1 MSRALKNYDLLLEV
15 CGPVFVGS
23 GNEIS
28 KKEYL
33 FLGNNTVGILDI
45 NKLYMLLH
53 SKGLSAEFETYMLDN
68 RKEDLR
74 QWLQRNRQPLADIKK
89 CMKYT
94 LESGNMEIQKGT
106 RIQIMEHI
114 KDAYGNPYIPGSSV
128 KGMLRTIL
136 LGGKVMSCHNE
147 YDREAELLFN
157 ELLSSEDSR
166 QSQRLL
172 RSRIT
177 QIESKAFHILEKS
190 ENKKDAV
197 NDLLSALIIGDSEP
211 LKTRDLVLCQKVEKN
226 VNGREKTLNLFR
238 ECIRPGTIIKCSMTI
253 DESTAKKY
261 GIQLKS
267 EKMKKAIAD
276 FAAQYYSNF
285 ANKFPGAA
293 KPEKNTVYLGGGCG
307 FVSKTIMYPMFPGR
321 EGVRAVKTVFDK
333 TRVPR
338 VHGHSQDLKS
348 GVSPHILKCT
358 RYQGRT
364 LEMGRCRI
372 KIIEKAPVSRDAC
385 R

>member
-1 MSRALKNYDLLLEV
+1 
-15 CGPVFVGS
+15 
-23 GNEIS
+23 
-28 KKEYL
+28 
-33 FLGNNTVGILDI
+33 
-45 NKLYMLLH
+45 
-53 SKGLSAEFETYMLDN
+53 
-68 RKEDLR
+68 
-74 QWLQRNRQPLADIKK
+74 
-89 CMKYT
+89 
-94 LESGNMEIQKGT
+94 
-106 RIQIMEHI
+106 
-114 KDAYGNPYIPGSSV
+114 
-128 KGMLRTIL
+128 
-136 LGGKVMSCHNE
+136 MSCHNE

-285 ANKFPGAA
+285 ANKFPR
-293 KPEKNTVYLGGGCG
+293 
-307 FVSKTIMYPMFPGR
+307 S
-321 EGVRAVKTVFDK
+321 
-333 TRVPR
+333 
-338 VHGHSQDLKS
+338 S
-348 GVSPHILKCT
+348 
-358 RYQGRT
+358 
-364 LEMGRCRI
+364 
-372 KIIEKAPVSRDAC
+372 
-385 R
+385 